1 MRVADRIANLK
12 KGKVKEVKRANEFRW
27 EGAY

>member
-12 KGKVKEVKRANEFRW
+12 KGKVKEVTKADRFKW